1 MKNILF
7 DPKCFKD
14 QKLAITNRG
23 ELIPCCYLDSKC
35 GMSDSEILKLL
46 KVSKISDYEKIE
58 DILNTPEWI
67 NFEKKLL
74 RKNGPWPMACTYF
87 CQVRPNDDFIKREEF
102 FNPENSKKI
111 NERKF

>member
-23 ELIPCCYLDSKC
+23 ELIPCCFLDSKA
-35 GMSDSEILKLL
+35 GLSDPEILKLL
-46 KVSKISDYEKIE
+46 EVSKISDYEKIE

-67 NFEKKLL
+67 EFERKLSS
-74 RKNGPWPMACTYF
+74 RDGPWPQSCFFHCRAKD
-87 CQVRPNDDFIKREEF
+87 NNDFIRKEEF
-102 FNPENSKKI
+102 YNPNSLKKTH
-111 NERKF
+111 ERKF